1 MANIDDFPELYQD
14 GATSPCWSCNCDMS
28 SAPYAEILQWNS
40 RKRMI
45 KKGERHQTFPCRKGR
60 YFSQD
65 QTVPFD
71 IFYISKKNGKFRRIF
86 SVYKEEKNELRG
98 LLPAL
103 EEILLKNDQDK
114 INYAFVKNR
123 NCIEHA
129 MQHIGYE
136 YTVSMDLEN
145 FFESVTVAHVKQ
157 YLSDYLIE
165 RCFISGA
172 PQQGLPTSPIIANLA
187 FLECDKKIIYA
198 LKNYRIDAKYTRY
211 ADDLVVSFDNKK
223 DIGKVI
229 FLIKSIVNDAKFKI
243 NKKKTKIQNIKNGRI
258 IITGV
263 GIDKKG
269 VYPTR
274 KTIKKI
280 RAAIYNNNQACN
292 KGLQEW
298 AKCKLPKS

>member
-1 MANIDDFPELYQD
+1 M
-14 GATSPCWSCNCDMS
+14 
-28 SAPYAEILQWNS
+28 
-40 RKRMI
+40 
-45 KKGERHQTFPCRKGR
+45 
-60 YFSQD
+60 
-65 QTVPFD
+65 
-71 IFYISKKNGKFRRIF
+71 
-86 SVYKEEKNELRG
+86 
-98 LLPAL
+98 
-103 EEILLKNDQDK
+103 
-114 INYAFVKNR
+114 
-123 NCIEHA
+123 
-129 MQHIGYE
+129 
-136 YTVSMDLEN
+136 
-145 FFESVTVAHVKQ
+145 
-157 YLSDYLIE
+157 
-165 RCFISGA
+165 
-172 PQQGLPTSPIIANLA
+172 
-187 FLECDKKIIYA
+187 
-198 LKNYRIDAKYTRY
+198 KNYRIDAKYTRY